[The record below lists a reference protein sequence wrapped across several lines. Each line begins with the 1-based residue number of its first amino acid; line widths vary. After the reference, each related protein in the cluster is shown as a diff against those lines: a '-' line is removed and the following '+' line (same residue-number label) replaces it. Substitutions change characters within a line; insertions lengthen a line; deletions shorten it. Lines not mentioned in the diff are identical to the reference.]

1 MTRREHLKSLLAF
14 ASASTVASTAGVPLA
29 SGAPVDPPV
38 PPQGIGR
45 RIRHL
50 SYSDQGGRPDGV
62 QVMVNRQHVYVG
74 HMFSDGVTILDAAD
88 PRRLK
93 PVGFFTAGTN
103 TRTHHLQVSGDLL
116 LLANGANIVAM
127 QSYDDQ
133 RGYFE
138 NALVDS
144 ITNKKKFRSGLSI
157 HDISRPSEMREIAF
171 LEMPGFG
178 INRLWWTGGR
188 YAYVSAHFDGYTDH
202 ILCIVD
208 LQNITKPEIVS
219 RWWLPGMHRAGGEP
233 STLAKGKRVA
243 LHHMITAGDR
253 GYGAWRDGGLTVHDI
268 SDRTKP
274 RLLSHI
280 NWSPPFPG
288 GTHTP
293 LPLPGR
299 NLVVAADEANAE
311 KCAKGLFHTFVVDVR
326 APENP
331 VPISTLPTPTGRDFC
346 GPGTFGPHNLHE
358 NRPGSFQSEETV
370 FATYNVAGVRVFDIK
385 DAFAPRE
392 IASWIP
398 PTPKKLIDP
407 RPNVSLAAKC
417 ADIFVTK
424 DGLIY
429 VSDWNAGLHVLQ
441 YEG

>member
-1 MTRREHLKSLLAF
+1 MTITRRDHLKGLF
-14 ASASTVASTAGVPLA
+14 ALSAAALVPGVDA
-29 SGAPVDPPV
+29 PV

-45 RIRHL
+45 KIRHI

-62 QVMVNRQHVYVG
+62 QVMVNRRHVYVG

-88 PRRLK
+88 PRALK

-103 TRTHHLQVSGDLL
+103 TRTHHLQVSDDLL

-127 QSYDDQ
+127 QSYDNM

-144 ITNKKKFRSGLSI
+144 ITNRKKFRAGLSI
-157 HDISRPSEMREIAF
+157 HDISKPNEMREIAY
-171 LEMPGFG
+171 LEIPGFG

-188 YAYVSAHFDGYTDH
+188 YAYLAAHFDGYTDH
-202 ILCIVD
+202 ILAIVD

-219 RWWLPGMHRAGGEP
+219 KWWLPGMHRAGGEP
-233 STLAKGKRVA
+233 STLAPGKRVA
-243 LHHMITAGDR
+243 LHHMIVAGDR
-253 GYGAWRDGGLTVHDI
+253 GYGAWRDGGFTMHDL
-268 SDRTKP
+268 SDKSKP
-274 RLLSHI
+274 KLLSHI
-280 NWSPPFPG
+280 NWSPPYPG

-299 NLVVAADEANAE
+299 NLAVVADEANAE
-311 KCAKGLFHTFVVDVR
+311 KCAKGLFHTFIVDVR

-331 VPISTLPTPTGRDFC
+331 VPISTLPTPIGRDYC
-346 GPGTFGPHNLHE
+346 GIGTFGPHNLHE
-358 NRPGSFQSEETV
+358 NRPGSFQSEEML

-385 DAFAPRE
+385 DQFAPKE

-398 PTPKKLIDP
+398 PTPKKLVDP
-407 RPNVSLAAKC
+407 RPNVSLAAKS
-417 ADIFVTK
+417 ADIFVQK
-424 DGLIY
+424 DGLIFL
-429 VSDWNAGLHVLQ
+429 SDWNAGLNVLQ
-441 YEG
+441 FEGF

>member
-1 MTRREHLKSLLAF
+1 MRLTRRDHLKGLLTLA
-14 ASASTVASTAGVPLA
+14 ASASVGPSSTAA
-29 SGAPVDPPV
+29 APAALDPPV
-38 PPQGIGR
+38 PPEGIGR
-45 RIRHL
+45 KIRHL

-62 QVMVNRQHVYVG
+62 QVMLNRQHLYVG

-88 PRRLK
+88 PRNLK

-127 QSYDDQ
+127 QSYDNM

-138 NALVDS
+138 NALADS
-144 ITNKKKFRSGLSI
+144 ITNRKKFRSGLSI
-157 HDISRPSEMREIAF
+157 HDISKPADMREIAF
-171 LEMPGFG
+171 LEIPGFG

-188 YAYVSAHFDGYTDH
+188 YAYLAVHFDGYTDH
-202 ILCIVD
+202 ILAIVD

-219 RWWLPGMHRAGGEP
+219 KWWLPGMYRAGGEP
-233 STLAKGKRVA
+233 GTLEKGKRVA
-243 LHHMITAGDR
+243 LHHMIVAGDR
-253 GYGAWRDGGLTVHDI
+253 GYGAWRDGGFTIHDL

-274 RLLSHI
+274 KLLSRL

-299 NLVVAADEANAE
+299 NLAVVADEANAE
-311 KCAKGLFHTFVVDVR
+311 KCAKGMFHTFVVDVR

-346 GPGTFGPHNLHE
+346 GIGTFGPHNLHE
-358 NRPGSFQSEETV
+358 NRPGSFQSEETI
-370 FATYNVAGVRVFDIK
+370 FATYNMAGVRVFDIR
-385 DAFAPRE
+385 DQFAPKE
-392 IASWIP
+392 IASWVP

-407 RPNVSLAAKC
+407 RPNVSLAAKT
-417 ADIFVTK
+417 ADIFVTR

-429 VSDWNAGLHVLQ
+429 ASDWNAGLNVLQ